1 MNNIKTIISNHNKAQ
16 INKSDPTNDRK
27 CNCRNSR
34 TCPMDG
40 KCNDQNIIYQA
51 EVTTPTSS
59 ETYIGLCDTSF
70 KLRYRTHVCSFR
82 NERYKQA
89 TELSKYIW
97 SLKDKN
103 IVYNIKWRKV
113 KHARSYSNS
122 SKRCNLCLWEKY
134 FIICQ
139 PEMSTLN
146 NRSELMNTCRHS
158 TKFLLKTVLN

>member
-1 MNNIKTIISNHNKAQ
+1 MIEIVAAGTHARAPWTEDATIKTSFI
-16 INKSDPTNDRK
+16 
-27 CNCRNSR
+27 
-34 TCPMDG
+34 
-40 KCNDQNIIYQA
+40 

-70 KLRYRTHVCSFR
+70 KLRYRNHVCSFR

-97 SLKDKN
+97 SLKERK

-113 KHARSYSNS
+113 KQARSY
-122 SKRCNLCLWEKY
+122 CNLCLWETY
-134 FIICQ
+134 FIICK

-146 NRSELMNTCRHS
+146 NKSELMTTCRHS
-158 TKFLLKTVLN
+158 KKFLLKTVLT